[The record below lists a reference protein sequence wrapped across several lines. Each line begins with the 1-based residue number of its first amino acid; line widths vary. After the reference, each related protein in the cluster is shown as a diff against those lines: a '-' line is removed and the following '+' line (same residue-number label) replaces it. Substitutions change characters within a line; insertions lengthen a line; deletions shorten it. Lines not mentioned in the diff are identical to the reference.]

1 MKLPLLGAVAAMTF
15 AMATTALAAESNT
28 TDTVSAAPD
37 STVMTQTHT
46 VKIDKKV
53 HNQVKADEN
62 KRGRPTAKSDT
73 RNN

>member
-28 TDTVSAAPD
+28 TDTASAAPD

-46 VKIDKKV
+46 VKIDKKA
-53 HNQVKADEN
+53 HKQVKADEN

>member
-28 TDTVSAAPD
+28 TDTASAAPD

-53 HNQVKADEN
+53 HKQVKADEN